1 MIYTDSD
8 CAFRLLK
15 GPSTKVIGEGSFAG
29 ATFADQTQLRERK
42 WAAGLLQR
50 SRVSGLK
57 SGIVDVRCAPLAMY
71 LVSYTGSQNN
81 GLPRDIWGRR

>member
-29 ATFADQTQLRERK
+29 ATFADQTKLRERK

-50 SRVSGLK
+50 SLVSGLK

-71 LVSYTGSQNN
+71 LVS
-81 GLPRDIWGRR
+81 